1 MGLNQLK
8 NKQEMLPSLNI
19 LEGNI
24 KEQQQIH
31 LSSQNTIFPYIQNA
45 QGKS

>member
-1 MGLNQLK
+1 
-8 NKQEMLPSLNI
+8 MLPSLNI